1 MYVYRKYRNIMQQQ
15 NITQNSIRQTM
26 VSSDSRGRNINL
38 HIYHQISFAFLISS
52 RANIHTMLV
61 NLFLDLFLS
70 FAHSKILLS
79 CYLKPS
85 SVIEYIC
92 VNMSRSFK

>member
-1 MYVYRKYRNIMQQQ
+1 MYIQ
-15 NITQNSIRQTM
+15 NIGTLCNSKILRKTALQQTM
-26 VSSDSRGRNINL
+26 VSSDSRERNINL
-38 HIYHQISFAFLISS
+38 HIYHQISLAFLISS